1 VTLMFPLRQAI
12 VRSLCVLAFAGVSHV
27 ASAQTTTVLA
37 RDGWVREPVPSRD
50 VTALFVVLENHGASP
65 RAVVAGTS
73 DAVDR
78 VELHEMKMDGGMMRM
93 SPVKQIDVPAGGQ
106 TELKPGG
113 LHVMLFGLKKRFS
126 AGESLTVTL
135 MLDDGTKIPVTAIV
149 RAQETK
155 Q

>member
-1 VTLMFPLRQAI
+1 VTLIPPLRHAI
-12 VRSLCVLAFAGVSHV
+12 VRSICVVAFAGV
-27 ASAQTTTVLA
+27 AYIATAQTTTVVA

-50 VTALFVVLENHGASP
+50 VTALFVVLENHGRSP

-73 DAVDR
+73 DEVDR

-93 SPVKQIDVPAGGQ
+93 SPVKQIDVPADGQ

-113 LHVMLFGLKKRFS
+113 LHVMLFGLKKRLS

-149 RAQETK
+149 RPQETK